1 MSELTNDKVTDLT
14 YLKEISM
21 GDQGMI
27 VEMIEVFLEE
37 YDEALGEMNRLHDGE
52 KWEELRAKAHK
63 FKPNLAYMGIDSGM
77 EKIQELE
84 EHAKNNNPEM
94 AIDSKL
100 TALQTI
106 CSQASDELRSELK
119 KMNAL

>member
-1 MSELTNDKVTDLT
+1 MSELTDKKVIDLT

-21 GDQGMI
+21 GDQEMI
-27 VEMIEVFLEE
+27 IEMIEVFLEE
-37 YDEALGEMNRLHDGE
+37 YDDALNEMNRLHNGE

-63 FKPNLAYMGIDSGM
+63 FKPNLAYMGIDLGM

-84 EHAKNNNPEM
+84 EHAKNNNPDL
-94 AIDSKL
+94 AINSKL
-100 TALQTI
+100 SSLQTI
-106 CSQASDELRSELK
+106 CTQASDELRQELK